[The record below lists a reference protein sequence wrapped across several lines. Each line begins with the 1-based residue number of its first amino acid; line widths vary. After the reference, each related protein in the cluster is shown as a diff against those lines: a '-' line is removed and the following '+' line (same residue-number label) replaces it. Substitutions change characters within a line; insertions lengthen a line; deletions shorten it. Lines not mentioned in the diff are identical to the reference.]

1 MTSFLAAL
9 KRRKLV
15 QWSLGYAA
23 AAWLMLEVLEYVAST
38 FGWPVLILRIATVV
52 AGFGLLA
59 TVVLAWYH
67 GEQGRQRVSLP
78 EALLV
83 AALFSLAV
91 LAVVRVQAGHVSTGP
106 GSAETESAALE
117 SAAQLPGPRNAVAV
131 LPFDNLSA
139 DPTDEVFTAGFHDE
153 LLAKLSKIAG
163 LRVISRTSVMEYQG
177 QPENLPQIAAR
188 LGAGTVVEGSV
199 RWAGEAVRITVQLI
213 DASTD
218 QHLWTEDYDR
228 RVTLENLLDIQAEVA
243 QSVAQALSVELSD
256 AERGLIRSRPTRDLE
271 AYRHYIRGVQ
281 NLRLLTESSLQ
292 AAIDD
297 FNAAIEVDPLYAAPY
312 AGIGESY
319 FWLGHGYGNLRIADA
334 IPAAR
339 AGAMRALE
347 LDENLAEAHTVL
359 GHVMWEYDFDWD
371 GAGRALRRALELDP
385 SSAIAH
391 SIFGFYLLHMGDLDG
406 AERELQAAHEL
417 APLSPNYHVD
427 LMVVARSRGDHEL
440 AIELGQSSLQLYPGL
455 PLAKERLARTYFY
468 VGRYAEAVE
477 LLASIE
483 NPSHRHLGALG
494 FAYARAGREEDAL
507 GVLARLEEASASGYL
522 WPLAPAFIHAGLG
535 NDAEALGW
543 LERAFDDRLTQ
554 MVWVGGWPEFE
565 ALRDHP
571 RFRALMDRIGLPGRA
586 TQR

>member
-1 MTSFLAAL
+1 M
-9 KRRKLV
+9 
-15 QWSLGYAA
+15 
-23 AAWLMLEVLEYVAST
+23 
-38 FGWPVLILRIATVV
+38 
-52 AGFGLLA
+52 
-59 TVVLAWYH
+59 
-67 GEQGRQRVSLP
+67 
-78 EALLV
+78 
-83 AALFSLAV
+83 
-91 LAVVRVQAGHVSTGP
+91 VVRVQAGP
-106 GSAETESAALE
+106 GRADTESAVLE
-117 SAAQLPGPRNAVAV
+117 PAAQPPGPRNAVAV

-139 DPTDEVFTAGFHDE
+139 DPTDEIFTAGFHDE

-243 QSVAQALSVELSD
+243 QSVAQALSIELSD
-256 AERGLIRSRPTRDLE
+256 AERGLIQSRPTRDLE

-281 NLRLLTESSLQ
+281 NLRLITESSLY

-297 FNAAIEVDPLYAAPY
+297 FNAAIDVDPLYAAPY

-339 AGAMRALE
+339 AGALRALE

-359 GHVMWEYDFDWD
+359 GHVMWEYDFDWG

-391 SIFGFYLLHMGDLDG
+391 SIFGFYLLHMGDPDG
-406 AERELQAAHEL
+406 AERELQMAHEL

-427 LMVVARSRGDHEL
+427 LMVVPRDRGDYEL
-440 AIELGQSSLQLYPGL
+440 AIELGLSSLQLYPGL

-477 LLASIE
+477 LLEAIE
-483 NPSHRHLGALG
+483 VPSHRHRGALG
-494 FAYARAGREEDAL
+494 FAYARAGRRDQAL
-507 GVLARLEEASASGYL
+507 QVLQRLDEATTSGYL

-535 NDAEALGW
+535 NDEEALDW
-543 LERAFDDRLTQ
+543 LERAFEDRLTQ
-554 MVWVGGWPEFE
+554 MVWVEGWPEFE
-565 ALRDHP
+565 SLRDHP

-586 TQR
+586 TPR